1 MIRLDIPWGEDNRPV
16 RATRAAV
23 DTGLIRAGGRFGC
36 WDRPVRSDDWLDV
49 RPMDGGPVGT
59 DVWIK
64 YIGDSLWGYK
74 STDAAPLTG
83 VHDTNII
90 LQIDSDFVRLELSF

>member
-1 MIRLDIPWGEDNRPV
+1 
-16 RATRAAV
+16 
-23 DTGLIRAGGRFGC
+23 
-36 WDRPVRSDDWLDV
+36 
-49 RPMDGGPVGT
+49 MDGGPVGT

-83 VHDTNII
+83 VHDTNIN
-90 LQIDSDFVRLELSF
+90 LQIDSDCLQDFVRLELSF

>member
-1 MIRLDIPWGEDNRPV
+1 
-16 RATRAAV
+16 
-23 DTGLIRAGGRFGC
+23 
-36 WDRPVRSDDWLDV
+36 
-49 RPMDGGPVGT
+49 MDGGPVGT

-83 VHDTNII
+83 VHDINR
-90 LQIDSDFVRLELSF
+90 DFVRLELSF